1 MWVNRLLIKGY
12 LESEGIT
19 FMQAENGQEAID
31 VVKTENVDFILMD
44 IRMPVMDGF
53 EATTEIRKISPS
65 VPIIALSGE
74 YGDDIATTIKMMMED
89 HLMKPITKK
98 RLLQK
103 NQSALARYPLS
114 LRTPHPN
121 YSTTET
127 Y

>member
-53 EATTEIRKISPS
+53 EATTEIRKISFS
-65 VPIIALSGE
+65 A
-74 YGDDIATTIKMMMED
+74 YY
-89 HLMKPITKK
+89 
-98 RLLQK
+98 
-103 NQSALARYPLS
+103 SALW
-114 LRTPHPN
+114 
-121 YSTTET
+121 
-127 Y
+127 